1 MKPNKFMLIISI
13 LTMLVILIGSTFAY
27 FAISASSTEGAVAT
41 EAAVINIKLDVLP
54 LYTGN
59 GLIPTNDTDINIAY
73 QNQCVDKYGSG
84 ACSAYTIKVGNDGQD
99 TEFVGTIN
107 FTLEDITNFK
117 YLVLDNNDNV
127 YQSAVVVDA
136 GNEQSLGNKFSLASG
151 TERTFTLIMW
161 LPNFNYDQSDDDA
174 NGHFSATVTYTSA
187 FGSRVT
193 GTFSS

>member
-27 FAISASSTEGAVAT
+27 FAISTSSTEGAVAT

-54 LYTGN
+54 LYTGKP
-59 GLIPTNDTDINIAY
+59 LIPTNDSDIDIAY
-73 QNQCVDKYGSG
+73 QNQCVDRYDRG
-84 ACSAYTIKVGNDGQD
+84 ACSAYTIKVRNDGQD

-127 YQSAVVVDA
+127 YQSTVVVDA
-136 GNEQSLGNKFSLASG
+136 GNEQSLGNKFSLVSG
-151 TERTFTLIMW
+151 TERTFILIVW
-161 LPNFNYDQSDDDA
+161 LPNFNYEQDSDDA